1 MNRLLHGT
9 AIAVALMFA
18 MPILAQAPSTQYPA
32 GTPSTSQPG
41 GAYTQQ
47 QQAPAYGQTSPS
59 AQQPMPSTSQAMP
72 SGQQPTP
79 SAPYAQQ
86 RGMPGPSA
94 TTPDTTAENAT
105 EPMPTRRGVR
115 RHARHY
121 AGHARR
127 MHQARYGEVRGRAP
141 SDNVANQLNRA
152 ELNQSGSGMPPTGY
166 EPRRAP
172 QGYPQQP
179 YPQQG
184 AQPRY

>member
-1 MNRLLHGT
+1 MKHLLNGT
-9 AIAVALMFA
+9 AITVALMFA
-18 MPILAQAPSTQYPA
+18 VPALAQAPSTQYPA
-32 GTPSTSQPG
+32 GAPSTSQPG
-41 GAYTQQ
+41 AYTQ
-47 QQAPAYGQTSPS
+47 QQAPAYGQQPSPS

-166 EPRRAP
+166 APRRAP